1 MPIIH
6 RGAAAAGLLAGLLVS
21 SCGMAGAAGGS
32 CTSDDAQAVIT
43 DLVRE
48 EVEKNAARDLR
59 QGDRPIAS
67 MANLRASLALIKLA
81 IEDVRTSK
89 EDPDSTKKFC
99 AGTFK
104 AVLPAAMLADAER
117 TFELLEA
124 GTISDYAEQQG
135 MERAANAFSYDL
147 DFSVQPTDDRKKI
160 FGEIEQPGA
169 LVTFLSELVVAHL
182 ARNEIQQAKADEA
195 QAVAEQQ
202 RLNEEAATAQRQANL
217 AEARTEYDLARQTLT
232 AMWDALPAESQESLT
247 ANQTAWNQR
256 KRADCNLE
264 AAQFSTEPTERE
276 ASRMRCDARLTHE
289 RVTSLRTYAGY

>member
-1 MPIIH
+1 
-6 RGAAAAGLLAGLLVS
+6 
-21 SCGMAGAAGGS
+21 MAGAAGGS

-264 AAQFSTEPTERE
+264 AAQFSTEATERE
-276 ASRMRCDARLTHE
+276 ASRMRCDARLTRE

>member
-1 MPIIH
+1 
-6 RGAAAAGLLAGLLVS
+6 
-21 SCGMAGAAGGS
+21 MAGAAGGS

-276 ASRMRCDARLTHE
+276 ASRMRCDARLTRE